1 MATAIASA
9 KAGVSPAALL
19 AAKPPMPAGKSLKG
33 SKLVDAMHRSLYP
46 HLYQQGDGAAPNRRI
61 RQQMGSMKR
70 YNQIEAE
77 REARKVSWF
86 RNKMRTSSSSMS
98 SFGPGVT
105 LAASHCVPH
114 HTSLPCPKARNGM
127 SYHTANPRPTV
138 KLAAQPQKP
147 RAIRKACPDPVATI
161 TSSQMALHDPKG
173 ARTRLFDRANP
184 ERARVGDILLVR
196 QRTGEPFA
204 GVCINI
210 RRRGID
216 TAILLRGQ
224 LTRVGVEMWYKVY
237 SPLVEGIEVVQRSL
251 KKVRRARLTYM
262 RNVKHDRGSVEN
274 VVRVYLRQ
282 KAALGSADASKKKG
296 AAAAAAMASGGKRKG
311 NKKGKKR

>member
-9 KAGVSPAALL
+9 KAGVSQAILL
-19 AAKPPMPAGKSLKG
+19 AAKPPATAAKTIKG

-46 HLYQQGDGAAPNRRI
+46 HLYQQGGGSAPNRKI
-61 RQQMGSMKR
+61 RQQMGTMKR
-70 YNQIEAE
+70 YKQVEAE

-86 RNKMRTSSSSMS
+86 RNKMRTSSSS
-98 SFGPGVT
+98 
-105 LAASHCVPH
+105 
-114 HTSLPCPKARNGM
+114 
-127 SYHTANPRPTV
+127 

-147 RAIRKACPDPVATI
+147 RAIRRTCHDPVAAV
-161 TSSQMALHDPKG
+161 TSSQLAVHDPTG

-184 ERARVGDILLVR
+184 ECARVGDILLVR

-210 RRRGID
+210 RRRGVD

-224 LTRVGVEMWYKVY
+224 LTRVGIEMWYKVY
-237 SPLVEGIEVVQRSL
+237 SPLVEGIEVVQRAQR
-251 KKVRRARLTYM
+251 KARRARLTYM
-262 RNVKHDRGSVEN
+262 RKEKHDRGSVEN

-282 KAALGSADASKKKG
+282 KAALGSSDGTKKKG
-296 AAAAAAMASGGKRKG
+296 AAAAAAMAGGGKRKG
-311 NKKGKKR
+311 NVKGKKGKKR